1 MKASIHLLL
10 LAFIF
15 NVIASTFFS
24 AHALG
29 ANQYSSQNKLGRCGD
44 YKHKNFHQISDV
56 QGSGFTSPFLK
67 QWVVIE
73 GVVTLSLQG
82 RDQYRGFWLQ
92 QSGRTKTPERFSQ
105 GIFVYHGS
113 KPVKV
118 GQVIRLFA
126 QVAEYN
132 GLTEVKKVKAIK
144 ICSEGNKLRK
154 AEPLLLPVSAL
165 IDLEAKEGMRVSLSQ
180 ELVVSDLYGAGYGL
194 GNYGQFA
201 VSSKFHVQPT
211 ELYTAVQ
218 LRQGKPNNRAA
229 KERDYL
235 LIDDGS
241 SKAFP
246 NPIPFGFSADNPI
259 RVGDRIHSITG
270 ILHAYGDHYVIIPED
285 ISAISI
291 EPSSP
296 RTKTPN
302 VSSNSNLIIASMNL
316 GNYFNGAVEGEGEGA
331 QKNKNFPTLRGAR
344 SHAGFLLQT
353 EKTVSALAA
362 MDADIIALMEVE
374 NNGYGK
380 NSAIK
385 YLTQALNEKFN
396 NERQYRYVK
405 PALSELSQGKLGHDV
420 ISVGILYRPKKVLLQ
435 GVARVLDSRTAS
447 KAAFDDKRNRPSLI
461 QQFSFKNK
469 RFIVAVN
476 HFKSKGRPC
485 DEVEVDDLQ
494 GNCNKTRYRAALA
507 LIDFIKKEPLPTL
520 ILGDLNSYSQED
532 PLLALYDAGF
542 INLKYHYDS
551 ILPNFS
557 YSFQGLL
564 GNLDHALASP
574 DFLPFIK
581 SVDSWHI
588 NSIEDVLLD
597 YNKEDNG
604 HQYPSVD
611 TYGQPDMYR
620 SSDHDPVVLGLQF
633 PDASR

>member
-1 MKASIHLLL
+1 MNASIRHCFLFFLLG
-10 LAFIF
+10 
-15 NVIASTFFS
+15 VISPALFS
-24 AHALG
+24 AHVLG
-29 ANQYSSQNKLGRCGD
+29 ANQYSSQNRLGQCGD
-44 YKHKNFHQISDV
+44 FSHKNFQLIGNV
-56 QGSGFTSPFLK
+56 QGSGFISPFLK

-92 QSGRTKTPERFSQ
+92 QSGRTKISESFSQ

-126 QVAEYN
+126 QVAEYK
-132 GLTEVKKVKAIK
+132 GLTEVKKVRSIK
-144 ICSEGNKLRK
+144 ICSEGNTLRK

-180 ELVVSDLYGAGYGL
+180 ELVISDLYGAGYGL

-201 VSSKFHVQPT
+201 VSSKLLVQPT
-211 ELYTAVQ
+211 ELYTAAQ
-218 LRQGKPNNRAA
+218 LRQGKFNNRAL
-229 KERDYL
+229 KERDFL

-241 SKAFP
+241 SKAYP

-259 RVGDRIHSITG
+259 RVGDRIGRITG
-270 ILHAYGDHYVIIPED
+270 ILHAYGDHYMIIPED
-285 ISAISI
+285 VSAISI
-291 EPSSP
+291 ESSSP

-302 VSSNSNLIIASMNL
+302 VSNDSNLIIASMNL
-316 GNYFNGAVEGEGEGA
+316 GNYFNGAVEEEGKGA

-362 MDADIIALMEVE
+362 MDADVIALMEVE

-380 NSAIK
+380 HSAIK
-385 YLTQALNEKFN
+385 YLTHALNKKFN
-396 NERQYRYVK
+396 NERHYRYVK
-405 PALSELSQGKLGHDV
+405 PVLSELSQGKLGHDV
-420 ISVGILYRPKKVLLQ
+420 ISVGILYRPKKVILQ

-507 LIDFIKKEPLPTL
+507 LIDFINKEPLPTL
-520 ILGDLNSYSQED
+520 ILGDLNSYSQEE

-551 ILPNFS
+551 KLPSFS

-564 GNLDHALASP
+564 GNLDHALANSEL
-574 DFLPFIK
+574 LPFIK

-588 NSIEDVLLD
+588 NSVEDVLLD

-604 HQYPSVD
+604 HKHPSID
-611 TYGQPDMYR
+611 TYGEPDMYR

-633 PDASR
+633 PDI

>member
-1 MKASIHLLL
+1 MKASIRLSILFFLLGV
-10 LAFIF
+10 IF
-15 NVIASTFFS
+15 PALFS
-24 AHALG
+24 AHVLG
-29 ANQYSSQNKLGRCGD
+29 ANQYSSQDRLGQCGD
-44 YKHKNFHQISDV
+44 FSHKNFQLIGHV

-82 RDQYRGFWLQ
+82 RDQYRGFWLR
-92 QSGRTKTPERFSQ
+92 QSGRTKTPESFSQ

-126 QVAEYN
+126 QVAEYK
-132 GLTEVKKVKAIK
+132 GLTEVKKVSAIK

-154 AEPLLLPVSAL
+154 AEPLFLPVSAL

-180 ELVVSDLYGAGYGL
+180 ALVVSDLYGAGYGL
-194 GNYGQFA
+194 GNYGQLA
-201 VSSKFHVQPT
+201 VSSKLHIQPT
-211 ELYTAVQ
+211 ELNTAAQ
-218 LRQGKPNNRAA
+218 LRLGESINRTPKA
-229 KERDYL
+229 RDFL

-246 NPIPFGFSADNPI
+246 YPTPFGFSADNPI
-259 RVGDRIHSITG
+259 RVSDRIRGITG
-270 ILHAYGDHYVIIPED
+270 ILHAYNEHYVVIPEKL
-285 ISAISI
+285 SAISI
-291 EPSSP
+291 ESSFP
-296 RTKTPN
+296 RTNTPK
-302 VSSNSNLIIASMNL
+302 VSKDSNLIIASMNL
-316 GNYFNGAVEGEGEGA
+316 GNYFNGTVEGREGV
-331 QKNKNFPTLRGAR
+331 QKEKHFPTLRGAR
-344 SHAGFLLQT
+344 SHSGFLLQT
-353 EKTVSALAA
+353 EKIVSALAA

-374 NNGYGK
+374 NNGYGEH
-380 NSAIK
+380 SAIK
-385 YLTQALNEKFN
+385 YLTQALNKKFSH
-396 NERQYRYVK
+396 EHQYRYVK
-405 PALSELSQGKLGHDV
+405 PAQSELTNGKLGHDV
-420 ISVGILYRPKKVLLQ
+420 ISVGFLYRPKKVLLQ
-435 GVARVLDSRTAS
+435 GVARVLDSRTIS
-447 KAAFDDKRNRPSLI
+447 KTLFDDKRNRPSLI

-469 RFIVAVN
+469 TFIVAVN

-494 GNCNKTRYRAALA
+494 GNCNKIRYRAALA
-507 LIDFIKKEPLPTL
+507 LIDFVKKESLPTL
-520 ILGDLNSYSQED
+520 ILGDLNSYSQEE

-542 INLKYHYDS
+542 INLKYYYDS
-551 ILPNFS
+551 ALPNFS

-564 GNLDHALASP
+564 GNLDHALVNSK
-574 DFLPFIK
+574 FLPFIK

-604 HQYPSVD
+604 HQYPSID

-633 PDASR
+633 PDASH